1 MNKQITNRPVPRSGV
16 MSIAPYVPGKNSAT
30 GVDPKSGKVFKLSS
44 NENPLGSSP
53 NANAAVA
60 AMNHLEDYPD
70 GGARKL
76 REAIADQF
84 NLSAE
89 QIVCSSGSDEMLSL
103 LGYAYLNAG
112 DEAIYSEHGFLV
124 YRIVIL
130 AAGAKP
136 IVAPEVNNTAHVDN
150 ILAAITPKTKVVF
163 LANPNNPTGTYL
175 PVSEVNRLHKGL
187 RPDIL
192 LVLDAA
198 YAEYVDRDD
207 YEAGIELVNR
217 SENVVMTRTFSK
229 IHGLANLRLGWCF
242 ASEHIV
248 DAINRIRGPFNVN
261 GAAIAAG
268 QVAIQDTDHVARS
281 IAHNKTYLKAMTE
294 GCMALGLDVTPSV
307 GNFILV
313 HFPEEDRSSAEAAD
327 QFLQSRGCVV
337 RRVGAYGFPNALRIS
352 IGTEEANVAVLNAL
366 KDFLNK

>member
-1 MNKQITNRPVPRSGV
+1 MNNQVTDRPVPRSGV
-16 MSIAPYVPGKNSAT
+16 MRIAPYVPGKNSAT

-44 NENPLGSSP
+44 NENPLGSSSK
-53 NANAAVA
+53 ATTAVA
-60 AMNHLEDYPD
+60 TMNHLEDYPD
-70 GGARKL
+70 GGARLL

-84 NLSAE
+84 NLNSD
-89 QIVCSSGSDEMLSL
+89 QIVCSSGSDELLSL
-103 LGYAYLNAG
+103 LGYAYLNPG
-112 DEAIYSEHGFLV
+112 DEAIYTEHGFLV

-136 IVAPEVNNTAHVDN
+136 IVASEVDETAHVDN
-150 ILAAITPKTKVVF
+150 ILAAVTLKTKVIY

-175 PVSEVNRLHKGL
+175 PASEVNRLHKGL
-187 RPDIL
+187 RSDIL

-198 YAEYVDRDD
+198 YAEYVDQDD
-207 YEAGIELVNR
+207 YEAGIELVKR

-242 ASEHIV
+242 ASKHIV

-268 QVAIQDTDHVARS
+268 QVAVKDNEHIARS
-281 IAHNKTYLKAMTE
+281 IAHNNTFLRTMSQ
-294 GCMALGLDVTPSV
+294 GCTALGLDVTPSV

-313 HFPEEDRSSAEAAD
+313 HFPEKTESNAEAAD
-327 QFLQSRGCVV
+327 QFLQSKGCVV

-352 IGTEEANVAVLNAL
+352 IGTEEANIAVLNAL
-366 KDFLNK
+366 KEFLNK